1 MDGLREPMD
10 MNSIRDATNM
20 TGLSDRQVVSPKNRQ
35 TTRVPSVAELPKVIG
50 AIDNRLAALQKG
62 LASIE
67 LQRDEREVDA
77 IERLADSVDVM
88 HKDMR
93 DGMHVMNVLLSQLV
107 AFQTYMFDT
116 STLSEDAEAILAD
129 TMSHARESD

>member
-1 MDGLREPMD
+1 MNGLREPMD
-10 MNSIRDATNM
+10 MNSLRGATNKACVP
-20 TGLSDRQVVSPKNRQ
+20 DRQGANPKNRQ
-35 TTRVPSVAELPKVIG
+35 TVRVPSVAELPKVIG

-62 LASIE
+62 LSSIE

-77 IERLADSVDVM
+77 IERLADCVDVM

-93 DGMHVMNVLLSQLV
+93 DGMHAMNVLLSQLV

-129 TMSHARESD
+129 TMSHARASD

>member
-1 MDGLREPMD
+1 MNGLREPMD
-10 MNSIRDATNM
+10 MNSIRGTINA
-20 TGLSDRQVVSPKNRQ
+20 TGLSDRHGVSSKNRQ

-50 AIDNRLAALQKG
+50 AIDDRLVSLQKG

-67 LQRDEREVDA
+67 LQRDGREVDA
-77 IERLADSVDVM
+77 IERLSDSVDVM

-93 DGMHVMNVLLSQLV
+93 DGMHAMNVLLSQLV

-129 TMSHARESD
+129 TMSHARASD

>member
-1 MDGLREPMD
+1 MNGLREPMD
-10 MNSIRDATNM
+10 MNSVRGAINV
-20 TGLSDRQVVSPKNRQ
+20 TGLPDKQGVSPKNRQ
-35 TTRVPSVAELPKVIG
+35 NTRAPSVAELPKVIG

-93 DGMHVMNVLLSQLV
+93 DGMYAMNVLLSQLV

-129 TMSHARESD
+129 TMSQARASD